1 MPNKGDSFTIELKPA
16 HMKWGI
22 YRYTYTRDHIRGEG
36 YIPIPRTYARQY
48 HIYNSNKS
56 EAETEYESCSADGIF
71 HGILLAQ
78 GCSRKGDVYAKQFAE
93 KGHLKGIGIWYRKV
107 NAQVGDYVHVEWIS
121 KNKIVLQ
128 YIRRIHHMKY
138 HNEGNH

>member
-22 YRYTYTRDHIRGEG
+22 YRYTYTRDHIRGKG
-36 YIPIPRTYARQY
+36 IFRYLGLMQDNIISITV
-48 HIYNSNKS
+48 IKS

-93 KGHLKGIGIWYRKV
+93 KRT
-107 NAQVGDYVHVEWIS
+107 S
-121 KNKIVLQ
+121 KRNW
-128 YIRRIHHMKY
+128 HMV
-138 HNEGNH
+138 